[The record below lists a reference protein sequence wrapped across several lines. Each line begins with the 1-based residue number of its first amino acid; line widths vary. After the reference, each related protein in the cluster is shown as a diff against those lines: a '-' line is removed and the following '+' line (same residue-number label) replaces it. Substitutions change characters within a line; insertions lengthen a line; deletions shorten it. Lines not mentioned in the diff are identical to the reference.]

1 MAQKITNKLAALP
14 QDISID
20 RYEEHHN
27 TIELFVSYPTE
38 ERICPYCGSH
48 DCVIHSSGHMETI
61 RHTGLSKQ
69 HMLLTFHVPRL
80 RCKSCGMTFHH
91 RPYFVQP
98 GFKLST
104 LRKRV
109 SESCS

>member
-27 TIELFVSYPTE
+27 TIELFVSYPAE

-80 RCKSCGMTFHH
+80 RCKSFIIKLH
-91 RPYFVQP
+91 RYTVRNRNER
-98 GFKLST
+98 GILKIDIAINNRL
-104 LRKRV
+104 
-109 SESCS
+109 

>member
-61 RHTGLSKQ
+61 RHTIRR
-69 HMLLTFHVPRL
+69 LTHN
-80 RCKSCGMTFHH
+80 
-91 RPYFVQP
+91 
-98 GFKLST
+98 
-104 LRKRV
+104 
-109 SESCS
+109 